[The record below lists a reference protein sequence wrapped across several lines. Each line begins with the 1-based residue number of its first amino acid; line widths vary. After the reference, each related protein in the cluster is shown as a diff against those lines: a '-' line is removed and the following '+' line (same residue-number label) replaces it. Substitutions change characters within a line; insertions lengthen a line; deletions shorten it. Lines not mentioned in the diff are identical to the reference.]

1 MKTGAD
7 TKGTASELIETLFL
21 FSSDI
26 AVLFKRPESTIRRWA
41 SACNARKKNAR
52 KKKDGNRVKYYL
64 KDPQMAMVLM

>member
-1 MKTGAD
+1 MKAGTEVKA
-7 TKGTASELIETLFL
+7 TASELVETLFL

-41 SACNARKKNAR
+41 SACNARKK
-52 KKKDGNRVKYYL
+52 KDGNRVKYYL